1 MATESPL
8 RLVGSGGTRNW
19 PTSKDSASFTSSTS
33 NIAAQEVGLL
43 LQGHGFSVSRD
54 FTGPNRSGSAPPSME
69 GSSFAIGDLRRQH
82 NPSLE
87 GIFENL
93 ANAAESSESEEQL
106 RSDPAYLTYYYS
118 NVNLNPRLP
127 QPIVSRESRRLV
139 HHIGAFGENWRMPSF
154 DDTVKVSSYVSRPAL
169 STHKEESEDDGSPRI
184 ERDGK
189 AETSSVFVSG
199 QYTSPLQGR
208 HKSLVDLIQV
218 LNSS

>member
-1 MATESPL
+1 MATQSPL
-8 RLVGSGGTRNW
+8 RLVGSGGSRNW
-19 PTSKDSASFTSSTS
+19 PTSKDTALFISSTS
-33 NIAAQEVGLL
+33 NITAEELGLL
-43 LQGHGFSVSRD
+43 LQGHGFSGSRD

-69 GSSFAIGDLRRQH
+69 GSIFAIGDLRRQH
-82 NPSLE
+82 SPNLE

-93 ANAAESSESEEQL
+93 ANAAERSESEEQL
-106 RSDPAYLTYYYS
+106 RSDPAYLEYYYS

-127 QPIVSRESRRLV
+127 QPLVSRENRRFV
-139 HHIGAFGENWRMPSF
+139 HHIGAFGENWRIPSF
-154 DDTVKVSSYVSRPAL
+154 DDSVNVSSFMSRPAL
-169 STHKEESEDDGSPRI
+169 STHKEESEDDRSPS

-218 LNSS
+218 MNSS